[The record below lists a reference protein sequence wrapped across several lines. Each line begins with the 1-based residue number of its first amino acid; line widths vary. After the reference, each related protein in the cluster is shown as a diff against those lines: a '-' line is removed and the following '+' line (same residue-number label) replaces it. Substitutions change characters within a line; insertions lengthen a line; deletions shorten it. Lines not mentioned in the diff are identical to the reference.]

1 MTNLR
6 GMDATPFFSG
16 GIMCQRS
23 ETADPHVHA
32 LAIALARKCRRVVQ
46 ACLREEEWGEADRCY
61 YEIIRAGLEDFQK
74 GQKR

>member
-1 MTNLR
+1 MIKAN
-6 GMDATPFFSG
+6 AP
-16 GIMCQRS
+16 C
-23 ETADPHVHA
+23 DPHIHA
-32 LAIALARKCRRVVQ
+32 LAIALARKCRHVVQ